1 MTSALAPGQASDF
14 LIVATN
20 ASAFDTNGG
29 LSISGEGNNQSVSG
43 QINNL
48 FEPTFLPEP
57 STALL
62 FSIGLIGMAALRK
75 RIS

>member
-1 MTSALAPGQASDF
+1 MTSAVGPGQASDF
-14 LIVATN
+14 LVVATN
-20 ASAFDTNGG
+20 ATTFDTDGV
-29 LSISGEGNNQSVSG
+29 LSISGGRNGQGVSG

-62 FSIGLIGMAALRK
+62 FGIGLIGIAALRK